1 LLDAVK
7 TLQSKSYDMME
18 GTILIAIDNKKVCIM
33 IHSTFKISN
42 QYNQDSIA
50 KAMMTKE
57 LLDEVTIS
65 ISIERVLGHKEIKES
80 FQQNSRAHLLAVY
93 D

>member
-1 LLDAVK
+1 
-7 TLQSKSYDMME
+7 
-18 GTILIAIDNKKVCIM
+18 M

-80 FQQNSRAHLLAVY
+80 F
-93 D
+93 